1 MTGARD
7 NTGPARRLIVLLVA
21 VTVAQGVYFSQYL
34 IPWEDEPGY
43 LVLGAMAARGEIRL
57 FQDEMLGE
65 RLPLPFYVLGASQ
78 LLAGK
83 SLVAARL
90 LSLSLGALAIVLLY
104 RVGTSIAG
112 PLCGTLAALFLSTQA
127 LVVAYYAT
135 AMYHALCSLII
146 AGGLYLLFVARAPLL
161 GMAAF
166 SLLSLTRP
174 NLAVMVPVVLAALLC
189 QPGTRRERWTLVA
202 IAVLP
207 PAVFLASS
215 AEHLKIL
222 AYVPILNGLVRPLGY
237 ESLFNLGGRALAE
250 AGGRGWVAGIAWFL
264 RRYIFWC
271 AAGAGLALG
280 WLVLR
285 LRAGRSVLPPAPPIK
300 FAVLLLVYTLAWQV
314 AILYH
319 YPKSVAAWA
328 VSFAP
333 LPALALGYYA
343 ARLIEAPGAPP
354 WLRRAAILGLIV
366 TFALSP
372 TYSTHASMPH
382 PLPPG
387 GTTIAA
393 LDRLSR
399 RVASL
404 IPEGS
409 RVFLVGSALP
419 AYAAG
424 ARPYLQQI
432 IHTWTLVPEGDPAVL
447 RRSGLWGRRDI
458 EEWLGRDARYALIV
472 ERQLASF
479 KGIRGYDELVALID
493 AQLAAHFRLVAEIDG
508 APLGSYRVYERRR
521 SVGESG

>member
-1 MTGARD
+1 VTRARD
-7 NTGPARRLIVLLVA
+7 DTRPARLLVVLLVA
-21 VTVAQGVYFSQYL
+21 ATVAQGVYFSQYL

-43 LVLGAMAARGEIRL
+43 LVLGAMAVTGEIRL

-90 LSLSLGALAIVLLY
+90 VSLSLGALALVLLY
-104 RVGTSIAG
+104 RVGAAIAG

-127 LVVAYYAT
+127 MVVAYYAT

-146 AGGLYLLFVARAPLL
+146 AGGLYLLYVARAPLL

-174 NLAVMVPVVLAALLC
+174 NLAVIVPVVLAALLV
-189 QPGTRRERWTLVA
+189 QAGTRRERWALVA

-207 PAVFLASS
+207 PAVFLATS

-222 AYVPILNGLVRPLGY
+222 AYVPGANRLVRPLGY
-237 ESLFNLGGRALAE
+237 ESLFNLGGRALVE
-250 AGGRGWVAGIAWFL
+250 VGQRGWAAGAAWFA
-264 RRYIFWC
+264 RRYVFWC

-280 WLVLR
+280 WLFVR
-285 LRAGRSVLPPAPPIK
+285 FRAGRRVLQPVAPIRL
-300 FAVLLLVYTLAWQV
+300 AALLLVYTLAWQV
-314 AILYH
+314 AILFH
-319 YPKSVAAWA
+319 YPKSVAAWT

-333 LPALALGYYA
+333 LPALVLGYYA
-343 ARLIEAPGAPP
+343 ARLIEAPGAPA
-354 WLRRAAILGLIV
+354 WLRRAALVGLGV

-387 GTTIAA
+387 GTTVAA

-409 RVFLVGSALP
+409 RVFLIGSALP
-419 AYAAG
+419 AYVVG

-472 ERQLASF
+472 EQQLASF
-479 KGIRGYDELVALID
+479 KGTRGYDELVALID
-493 AQLAAHFRLVAEIDG
+493 AELSAHFRLVAEIDE
-508 APLGSYRVYERRR
+508 APLGSYRVYERRHA
-521 SVGESG
+521 GGGAG

>member
-1 MTGARD
+1 MTGPRDHTRSAR
-7 NTGPARRLIVLLVA
+7 LLVVLLVA
-21 VTVAQGVYFSQYL
+21 ATVAQGVYFSQYL

-43 LVLGAMAARGEIRL
+43 LVLGAMAVTGEIRL

-90 LSLSLGALAIVLLY
+90 VSLSLGALALVLLY
-104 RVGTSIAG
+104 RVG
-112 PLCGTLAALFLSTQA
+112 AA
-127 LVVAYYAT
+127 
-135 AMYHALCSLII
+135 I
-146 AGGLYLLFVARAPLL
+146 AGGLYLLYVARAPLL

-174 NLAVMVPVVLAALLC
+174 NLAVIVPVVLAALLV
-189 QPGTRRERWTLVA
+189 QAGTRRERWALVA

-207 PAVFLASS
+207 PAVFLATS

-222 AYVPILNGLVRPLGY
+222 AYVPGANRLVRPLGY
-237 ESLFNLGGRALAE
+237 ESLFNLGGRALVE
-250 AGGRGWVAGIAWFL
+250 VGQRGWAAGAAWFA
-264 RRYIFWC
+264 RRYVFWC

-280 WLVLR
+280 WLFVR
-285 LRAGRSVLPPAPPIK
+285 FRAGRRVLQPVAPIRL
-300 FAVLLLVYTLAWQV
+300 AALLLVYTLAWQV
-314 AILYH
+314 AILFH
-319 YPKSVAAWA
+319 YPKSVAAWT

-333 LPALALGYYA
+333 LPALVLGYYA
-343 ARLIEAPGAPP
+343 ARLIEAPGAPA
-354 WLRRAAILGLIV
+354 WLRRAALVGLGV

-387 GTTIAA
+387 GTTVAA

-409 RVFLVGSALP
+409 RVFLIGSALP
-419 AYAAG
+419 AYVVG

-472 ERQLASF
+472 EQQLASF
-479 KGIRGYDELVALID
+479 KGTRGYDELVALID
-493 AQLAAHFRLVAEIDG
+493 AELSAHFRLVAEIDE
-508 APLGSYRVYERRR
+508 APLGSYRVYERRHA
-521 SVGESG
+521 GGGAG